1 MPQYIPDPTPD
12 ERRHE
17 IAKLLATA
25 LLRFHRRVPVT
36 SVKPQESFKTCLDVA
51 GETRLSVATG
61 SAGERGERPRE
72 RQTS

>member
-25 LLRFHRRVPVT
+25 LLRFHRRRLDGT
-36 SVKPQESFKTCLDVA
+36 SLPPDSSQNCLDVPA
-51 GETRLSVATG
+51 ETRLSVATG
-61 SAGERGERPRE
+61 SVGERGIETRE
-72 RQTS
+72 RQP